1 MICNERFGGDFRAI
15 FGCGGLMRSID
26 IQKKLARAGIEIRNV
41 FREEFGVD
49 FVVEVGSIV
58 PELSML
64 SLSDEESLREAR
76 KTLSN
81 YFSPENKKQFTA
93 VYEHVRACRD
103 VLTDKDLR
111 TWLDFFEPDNYRK
124 N

>member
-1 MICNERFGGDFRAI
+1 MFCQFRICILPSERPRDASPVRVAVRLP
-15 FGCGGLMRSID
+15 CVY
-26 IQKKLARAGIEIRNV
+26 LAH
-41 FREEFGVD
+41 
-49 FVVEVGSIV
+49 VGSIV

-93 VYEHVRACRD
+93 VYEYVRACRD

-124 N
+124 ISFGLG